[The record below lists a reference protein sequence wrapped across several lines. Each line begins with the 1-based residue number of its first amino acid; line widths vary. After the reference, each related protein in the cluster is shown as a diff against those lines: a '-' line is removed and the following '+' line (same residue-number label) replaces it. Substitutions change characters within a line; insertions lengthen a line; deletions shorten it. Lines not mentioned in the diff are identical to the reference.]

1 MGVSETYRGDAAAR
15 APDLPRA
22 GTLALV
28 LAGVALLFYAA
39 LVLVLGPWRDL
50 PGYHTETD
58 FLGGAIG
65 EARRLLAG
73 EPLESNF
80 HPPGFTFVL
89 AAAQSLVGE
98 WFAAGK
104 AIAMVSGAIA
114 LVATHRIFLKLC
126 GPWVALGAVLGLL
139 CSTVFLSYAIQA
151 TTDVYF
157 LALTA
162 VTSLAAVSAAL
173 RPRPAAWFLAGM
185 LVGLCFMTRTNG
197 ITQIVL
203 LAAPLVLPG
212 AMATRLRG
220 LAAGL
225 AGMAATIG
233 VFLVFAALTGSNLFP
248 AGTYDNLAMSYFS
261 QENRAWEG
269 VLEAR
274 ARFDSLGAVL
284 AHDPMAIV
292 RGYLRDLFELVTR
305 DALRISGPFLGL
317 LFIPGLMLL
326 AGDHARA
333 PFLIL
338 LLATAA
344 QVGLVNFKAF
354 EMRYYLFLMPWLGAS
369 AAWLALR
376 LARADWAWPM
386 RLATAGVVVAFFAA
400 SLVFSTGWTIRN
412 AHPSNAELTE
422 ALPALQ
428 ASVTPRDAIVTRK
441 PHASFYTG
449 ARFVWPTEITTAP
462 ELEALLAEAAAE
474 TEGDVFLFYGRVE
487 RDKRP
492 ELAARLAEGARPA
505 WLVEVATG
513 TREPW
518 ALYRYAP

>member
-15 APDLPRA
+15 APDLLRS

-28 LAGVALLFYAA
+28 LAGLALVFYAA

-58 FLGGAIG
+58 FLGGAIS

-73 EPLESNF
+73 EPLESSF

-89 AAAQSLVGE
+89 AAVQSLVGE

-104 AIAMVSGAIA
+104 AIAMVSGAVA

-139 CSTVFLSYAIQA
+139 CSATFLRYAIQA

-157 LALTA
+157 LALMS

-233 VFLVFAALTGSNLFP
+233 AFLFFATVTGSNLMP
-248 AGTYDNLAMSYFS
+248 AGTYHNLAMTYFS
-261 QENRAWEG
+261 QERIAWDG

-292 RGYLRDLFELVTR
+292 RGYLHDLFELVTQKTPR
-305 DALRISGPFLGL
+305 LSGPFLGL
-317 LFIPGLMLL
+317 LFLPGLMLL

-338 LLATAA
+338 LLATVA
-344 QVGLVNFKAF
+344 QVGLVNFKTF
-354 EMRYYLFLMPWLGAS
+354 EARYYLFLMPWLGAS
-369 AAWLALR
+369 AAWLAVR
-376 LARADWAWPM
+376 FARADWAWPM
-386 RLATAGVVVAFFAA
+386 RLATVGVVVAFFAA
-400 SLVFSTGWTIRN
+400 GLVPATAWTVRD
-412 AHPSNAELTE
+412 ARPSNAELSE

-428 ASVTPRDAIVTRK
+428 AAVTPRDAILARP
-441 PHASFYTG
+441 PHVSFYTG
-449 ARFVWPTEITTAP
+449 ATSVWMTAGENAP
-462 ELEALLAEAAAE
+462 ELETLLTDAAAE
-474 TEGDVFLFYGRVE
+474 TKGSVFLFYGRIE
-487 RDKRP
+487 RMRRP
-492 ELAARLAEGARPA
+492 DLEALLADGARPA
-505 WLVEVATG
+505 WLVEVARG
-513 TREPW
+513 AREPW